1 MRIWTVQQG
10 AVSSSDVAMALT
22 DLKIRAAKP
31 QPTSYHLT
39 DGRGLFLVVQRNG
52 SKLWRWKY
60 RFQGS
65 FRLMAFGSYP
75 AVSLADARAAHA
87 TARAKLTQGLDP
99 MAERRAGKTAELESK
114 RRVEGQQSDIL
125 NPFREV
131 AAKWFVKWK
140 VGKVD
145 RHVFI
150 TQNRL
155 NDDILSKIGNRPIAK
170 IKAPEI
176 AGMILAIEERGAE
189 DVARRA
195 LQTTQQIF
203 RYAMAFGLA
212 EQNPAMAFR
221 PSDIL
226 QQRVTTNFARVE
238 VSALPEL
245 LKKIEYYDGS
255 HFVRLALQ
263 LMALVFVRTGEMI
276 PAKWSEF
283 DRNDGIWN
291 IPADRMKMRRPH
303 LVPLSRQTLRVL
315 DELWERRKNDV
326 WLFPGER
333 TCPHMNKNS
342 MLKALDRI
350 GFKGRM
356 TGHGFRGLAST
367 ILNEM
372 GYERAHIEMQLSHAP
387 QNEVESAYN
396 KALYLG
402 QRRIMMQ
409 EWADFLD
416 KSRETA
422 GRCDTLTFSRSR
434 VKPLDVTRAR
444 DQRPTV

>member
-1 MRIWTVQQG
+1 
-10 AVSSSDVAMALT
+10 MALT
-22 DLKIRAAKP
+22 DLKIRSAQSVEKP
-31 QPTSYHLT
+31 YRLT
-39 DGRGLFLVVQRNG
+39 DGNGLFLVVQPNG

-60 RFQGS
+60 RFQGEY
-65 FRLMAFGSYP
+65 RLMAFGRYP
-75 AVSLADARAAHA
+75 EVTLAQARAKHA
-87 TARAKLTQGLDP
+87 TARSKLHEGTDP
-99 MAERRAGKTAELESK
+99 MAERRAEKSDELESRGK
-114 RRVEGQQSDIL
+114 AKGEADGDVV
-125 NPFREV
+125 NPFRDV
-131 AAKWFVKWK
+131 AARWFAKWR
-140 VGKVD
+140 VGKVE
-145 RHVFI
+145 RYVLN

-155 NDDILSKIGNRPIAK
+155 NDDILNRIGNRPIAK
-170 IKAPEI
+170 IKPPEI
-176 AGMILAIEERGAE
+176 ASMILAIEERGAE

-203 RYAMAFGLA
+203 RYAMAFGFA

-226 QQRVTTNFARVE
+226 KQRVTTNFARVD

-283 DRNDGIWN
+283 DRKEGIWN
-291 IPADRMKMRRPH
+291 IPAARMKMRRPH
-303 LVPLSRQTLRVL
+303 LVPLSRQAWGVL

-342 MLKALDRI
+342 TLKALERI
-350 GFKGRM
+350 GFKGQM

-372 GYERAHIEMQLSHAP
+372 GYVRAHIEMQLSHVP

-396 KALYLG
+396 KALYLA

-409 EWADFLD
+409 DWADFLD
-416 KSRETA
+416 KSRDSV
-422 GRCDTLTFSRSR
+422 GSRSTLTVSRSR
-434 VKPLDVTRAR
+434 VKLLGVMRAR
-444 DQRPTV
+444 DQRPTA